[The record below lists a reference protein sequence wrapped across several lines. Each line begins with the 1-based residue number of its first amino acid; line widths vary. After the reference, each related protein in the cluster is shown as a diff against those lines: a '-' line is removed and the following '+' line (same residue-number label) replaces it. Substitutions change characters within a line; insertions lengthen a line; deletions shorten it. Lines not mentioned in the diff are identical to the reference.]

1 MKEYKI
7 RIYRDNF
14 NRDRWQT
21 FTISYKESDLCIGI
35 DTASYVPE
43 MNLFAGQILRELR
56 LEMDAYITNDPTYA
70 VILSPYFPAAGAPG
84 YWYGWRKP
92 QQRRASAPWPPLQ
105 ER

>member
-56 LEMDAYITNDPTYA
+56 LEMDAYITRPP
-70 VILSPYFPAAGAPG
+70 VRPG

>member
-56 LEMDAYITNDPTYA
+56 LEMDAYITNDP
-70 VILSPYFPAAGAPG
+70 
-84 YWYGWRKP
+84 KP

>member
-84 YWYGWRKP
+84 ILVRM
-92 QQRRASAPWPPLQ
+92 AEAAATAAPWPPLQ

>member
-35 DTASYVPE
+35 DTASYYNPPFQ
-43 MNLFAGQILRELR
+43 N
-56 LEMDAYITNDPTYA
+56 YNDF
-70 VILSPYFPAAGAPG
+70 SGYFKVFP
-84 YWYGWRKP
+84 
-92 QQRRASAPWPPLQ
+92 
-105 ER
+105 